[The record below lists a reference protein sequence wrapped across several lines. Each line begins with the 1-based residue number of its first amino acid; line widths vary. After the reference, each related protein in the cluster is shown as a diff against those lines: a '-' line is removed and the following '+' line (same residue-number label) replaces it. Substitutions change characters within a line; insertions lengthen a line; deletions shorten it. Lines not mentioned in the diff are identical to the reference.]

1 MEIEKN
7 EDIFSKNSV
16 ELVIQKNTME
26 EILIEDIFIILVQ
39 STNK

>member
-7 EDIFSKNSV
+7 EDNFSKNSV

-26 EILIEDIFIILVQ
+26 EILIGDIFTFLVQ